1 MLARVDLVAVP
12 DPPGIERVGQDLID
26 MAATEGRSAA
36 SAARDQR
43 PGPCPIRL
51 RAPPI
56 IYAPFRQCPF
66 CAG

>member
-1 MLARVDLVAVP
+1 
-12 DPPGIERVGQDLID
+12 